1 MKYTVKNFKIFDE
14 KGVTFDIAPITMLTG
29 CNSSGKSSLV
39 KSMTVLYLPWLKILH
54 GKKKRMSER
63 LLKTH

>member
-1 MKYTVKNFKIFDE
+1 MKYMVKNFKIFDE

-39 KSMTVLYLPWLKILH
+39 KSMTVLYLPWLKILD
-54 GKKKRMSER
+54 GVKK
-63 LLKTH
+63 

>member
-1 MKYTVKNFKIFDE
+1 MKYMVKNFKIFDE

-39 KSMTVLYLPWLKILH
+39 KSMTVLYLPWLKILD
-54 GKKKRMSER
+54 GVKKEDV
-63 LLKTH
+63 

>member
-39 KSMTVLYLPWLKILH
+39 KSMTVLYLPWLKILD
-54 GKKKRMSER
+54 GVKKEDV
-63 LLKTH
+63 